1 MNRFGLCAFVIS
13 PLLMWGVPV
22 LAKPPPNITESVAV
36 CDPNSP
42 SHCMAPSSSGGISLT
57 GSLNL
62 APSGNAANAPVHFA
76 FSTAAS
82 CYNVKLNPGNSFHVT
97 IQTDASANSGDMIV
111 LVNTTDACGA
121 GSLAGSGSTV
131 APYAWSWVGAKGVIS
146 FDSGVYGTNFTGGI
160 AVILTTTGPTTYT
173 ADVHMTGF
181 GDYE

>member
-1 MNRFGLCAFVIS
+1 MQTMNRFGLCAFVIS

-82 CYNVKLNPGNSFHVT
+82 CYNVKLNPQNNHLLPIVMKHCFPLMDRLYALAEVERGYT
-97 IQTDASANSGDMIV
+97 LQYAANSLLNMYLDGILNSINPIYLV
-111 LVNTTDACGA
+111 KTKGPVHSTIERKAGVINKWLVNDKDDA
-121 GSLAGSGSTV
+121 L
-131 APYAWSWVGAKGVIS
+131 Y
-146 FDSGVYGTNFTGGI
+146 
-160 AVILTTTGPTTYT
+160 
-173 ADVHMTGF
+173 
-181 GDYE
+181 